1 MNKDLFMLTGTVAT
15 AVPAAEAG
23 NAAVMESKPA
33 AKVTEDGNATTNETQ
48 QASAPA
54 DTGSTKSTG
63 EDGSMTGSATDTTSS
78 ARPAQ
83 IQVRLQEVP

>member
-1 MNKDLFMLTGTVAT
+1 MLTGTVAT

-54 DTGSTKSTG
+54 DTV
-63 EDGSMTGSATDTTSS
+63 ADTVAADSLGNIA
-78 ARPAQ
+78 ARLVPGDTVVGRMGPAAGAG
-83 IQVRLQEVP
+83 